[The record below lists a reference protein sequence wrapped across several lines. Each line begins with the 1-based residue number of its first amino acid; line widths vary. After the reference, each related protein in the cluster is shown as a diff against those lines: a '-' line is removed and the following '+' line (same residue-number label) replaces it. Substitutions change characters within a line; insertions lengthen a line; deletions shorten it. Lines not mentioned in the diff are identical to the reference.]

1 MYGRERESWNLKAFK
16 AKEDE
21 GVIEASVLSRAR
33 SLFLFHLSLRLLG
46 VALLARRVG
55 GEMPVVRDTS
65 KGRWRDVI
73 CLFANNR
80 IEKYVW

>member
-1 MYGRERESWNLKAFK
+1 MYGRERELESQGIQS
-16 AKEDE
+16 ERGR
-21 GVIEASVLSRAR
+21 GVIEASVLSRAGSR
-33 SLFLFHLSLRLLG
+33 FLFHLSLRLLG

-73 CLFANNR
+73 CLFANNS
-80 IEKYVW
+80 IEKYA